1 MLLSYIDKLDT
12 TFNIYNNKY
21 HRKIKMKH
29 IKVKTVTY
37 IDFDIESNDKN
48 FKFQVCDSL
57 KISTYKNIFAKF

>member
-1 MLLSYIDKLDT
+1 
-12 TFNIYNNKY
+12 
-21 HRKIKMKH
+21 MKH

-57 KISTYKNIFAKF
+57 KISTYKNIFAKFQQKLVTPKWSEEVFVIKKS